1 MKVIVTGADGFV
13 GRHVLDVL
21 LAKGHEVVASHHVAA
36 GAPPRWAASAP
47 WSGARWLPLELGS
60 VESVSALVTRPCDAV
75 VHLAAL
81 ASGSA
86 ARRDPGLAWEVNA
99 AGTARLL
106 DVVARGS
113 AAGTADPLMLIV
125 SSSEVYGITPP
136 RPSREDD
143 PVAPVSPYAASKL
156 GAEEATR
163 EVARRTGLR
172 CIIARPFS
180 HTGPGQATDFVVP
193 ALIQRLRE
201 AGARGDPTVRTG
213 SLEPR
218 RDYLDVRDVAEAY
231 AALLVRGMPGEIYNI
246 GSGTAI
252 SLHELFGRL
261 AVLLG
266 VHAAPALDPALMR
279 AGDIP
284 YLAGNA
290 AKLAAATGWAP
301 RIPLEQTLRDM
312 TNAETH

>member
-1 MKVIVTGADGFV
+1 M
-13 GRHVLDVL
+13 
-21 LAKGHEVVASHHVAA
+21 S
-36 GAPPRWAASAP
+36 RWAVEAP
-47 WSGARWLPLELGS
+47 WSSARWLPLELGS
-60 VESVSALVTRPCDAV
+60 VESVSALVARPCDAV
-75 VHLAAL
+75 LHLAAL
-81 ASGSA
+81 ASGTA
-86 ARRDPGLAWEVNA
+86 ARRDPGKAWEVNA

-106 DVVARGS
+106 DAVARSRETGKV
-113 AAGTADPLMLIV
+113 DPLMLVV
-125 SSSEVYGITPP
+125 STSEVYGVTPP

-172 CIIARPFS
+172 CIVARPFS
-180 HTGPGQATDFVVP
+180 HTGPGQGTAFVVP

-201 AGARGDPTVRTG
+201 AGARGDATVPTG
-213 SLEPR
+213 NLEPR

-231 AALLVRGMPGEIYNI
+231 AALLERGVPGETYNI
-246 GSGTAI
+246 ASGVPV
-252 SLHELFGRL
+252 SLHDLFARL
-261 AVLLG
+261 ASLLG
-266 VHAAPALDPALMR
+266 VHATAAEDPALMR
-279 AGDIP
+279 AADIP

-301 RIPLEQTLRDM
+301 RIPLDQTLRDM